1 MLTQCLWITLNK
13 EVFNLNSKISSVSEF
28 IPATIIKQS
37 IDVHLQNL
45 TNAVNHTLQ
54 NNFREESKQA
64 KVIPV
69 YKKITI
75 Q

>member
-1 MLTQCLWITLNK
+1 M
-13 EVFNLNSKISSVSEF
+13 SSVSEF
-28 IPATIIKQS
+28 ILATIIKQS

-54 NNFREESKQA
+54 NNFPEESKQA